1 MSTTPSSNNSNQ
13 NTPSNYQ
20 YIFKLI
26 LIGNSGVGKSCILQ
40 RYMKHTFNESY
51 KCTIGVDFLMKSLVI
66 NGQTVKLQLWDTAG
80 QEKYKSMVS
89 SYYRG
94 ANVALIVF
102 DLTNH
107 QSFEALPLWIET
119 FYKNGPEQKNIIL
132 IGNKKDLIE
141 LRQVTQQEAEAFSET
156 NNMMY
161 FETSAKEGDNIEY
174 VFNYAAEKLLEFYG
188 GNNEAILKRQM
199 APNDDI
205 QSSNFKEIRIEESPS
220 KKKICCL

>member
-1 MSTTPSSNNSNQ
+1 MSDAPSSTNGSQ
-13 NTPSNYQ
+13 NKPSNYQ

-40 RYMKHTFNESY
+40 RYIKHTFEESY
-51 KCTIGVDFLMKSLVI
+51 KCTIGVDFLMKSIVI

-80 QEKYKSMVS
+80 QEKYKSMAS

-102 DLTNH
+102 DITNH
-107 QSFEALPLWIET
+107 ESFDALPLWIEN

-132 IGNKKDLIE
+132 IGNKNDLTD
-141 LRQVTQQEAEAFSET
+141 LRQVTQKEAEAFSET

-174 VFNYAAEKLLEFYG
+174 IFNYAAEKLLEFYG
-188 GNNEAILKRQM
+188 RNNEAILKRQM
-199 APNDDI
+199 TPNNDI
-205 QSSNFKEIRIEESPS
+205 QSSNFKEIRIEESPN
-220 KKKICCL
+220 KKKNCCV